1 MVRKKVVVLGGGTGT
16 STLLSGLK
24 RMPIDITAVIS
35 VSDNGSSTGK
45 LREEFLIPAVGDIRK
60 VLTNLSPLPDEV
72 KAVMEERLKTTSDLN
87 GHAIGNLALTAYL
100 KKTKSLEKSIRL
112 MSKLLGVKQTVL
124 PLSEDLLTLVGETIE
139 GEFIEGEEQIDEAN
153 KKYKRIFYKEEPH
166 ITPSVLTKIK
176 QADLVVLSMGSLY
189 TSLIPNLICKDIVD
203 AIKESKAKVLYICN
217 LFTQVGVTDHFT
229 VSDHINA
236 IENYIGKDGV
246 DCVIVNDEKVSEEFL
261 KKYRDEENKEFVRT
275 DYEVL
280 NDMKCEII
288 KSNLITT
295 EDGTVKH
302 NTLKLSSIIFSYLF
316 R

>member
-1 MVRKKVVVLGGGTGT
+1 MIRKKVVVLGGGTGT
-16 STLLSGLK
+16 STLLCGLK

-72 KAVMEERLKTTSDLN
+72 KCVMEERLKTTSALN

-100 KKTKSLEKSIRL
+100 KKTNSLEKSIKL

-124 PLSEDLLTLVGETIE
+124 PLSEDLLTLVGETVD
-139 GEFIEGEEQIDEAN
+139 GELIEGEEQIDEAN

-189 TSLIPNLICKDIVD
+189 TSLIPNLICPEIVE
-203 AIKESKAKVLYICN
+203 AIKESSAKVLYICN

-229 VSDHINA
+229 VSDHIRA
-236 IENYIGKDGV
+236 LETYLGKDGV
-246 DCVIVNDEKVSEEFL
+246 DCVVVNDEKVSENFL
-261 KKYRDEENKEFVRT
+261 KKYREEENKEFVRT
-275 DYEVL
+275 DDENL
-280 NDMKCEII
+280 KDMKCEVI

-302 NTLKLSSIIFSYLF
+302 DTLKLSSIIFSYMF

>member
-72 KAVMEERLKTTSDLN
+72 KAVMEERLKTTSALN

-124 PLSEDLLTLVGETIE
+124 PLSEDLLTLVGETID

-166 ITPSVLTKIK
+166 VTPSVLTKIK

-203 AIKESKAKVLYICN
+203 AIKESNAKVLYICN

-246 DCVIVNDEKVSEEFL
+246 NCVIVNDEKVSEDYL

-275 DYEVL
+275 DDEVL
-280 NDMKCEII
+280 KDMKCEII

>member
-16 STLLSGLK
+16 STLLCGLK
-24 RMPIDITAVIS
+24 KMPIDITAVIA

-45 LREEFLIPAVGDIRK
+45 LRKEFSIPAVGDIRQ

-72 KAVMEERLKTTSDLN
+72 KRVMEERLKTTSDLN

-100 KKTKSLEKSIRL
+100 KKTNSLEKSIRL
-112 MSKLLGVKQTVL
+112 MSKLLGVRQTVL
-124 PLSEDLLTLVGETIE
+124 PLSEDWLTLMGETID
-139 GEFIEGEEQIDEAN
+139 GEIIEGEEQIDEAN

-166 ITPSVLTKIK
+166 ITPSVIAKIK
-176 QADLVVLSMGSLY
+176 QADLVILSMGSLY
-189 TSLIPNLICKDIVD
+189 TSLIPNLICPEIIE
-203 AIKESKAKVLYICN
+203 AIKESKAKVMYICN

-236 IENYIGKDGV
+236 IENYIGKDGL
-246 DCVIVNDEKVSEEFL
+246 DCVIVNDEKVSETFL
-261 KKYRDEENKEFVRT
+261 KKYREEENKEFVRT
-275 DYEVL
+275 DDENLEKMNVEV
-280 NDMKCEII
+280 I

-302 NTLKLSSIIFSYLF
+302 DALKLSSIIFSYMF

>member
-16 STLLSGLK
+16 STLLCGLK
-24 RMPIDITAVIS
+24 KMPIDITAVIA

-45 LREEFLIPAVGDIRK
+45 LRKEFSIPAVGDIRQ

-72 KAVMEERLKTTSDLN
+72 KRVMEERLKTTSDLN

-100 KKTKSLEKSIRL
+100 KKTNSLEKSIRL
-112 MSKLLGVKQTVL
+112 MSKLLGVRQTVL
-124 PLSEDLLTLVGETIE
+124 PLSEDWLTLMGETID
-139 GEFIEGEEQIDEAN
+139 GEIIEGEEQIDEAN

-166 ITPSVLTKIK
+166 ITPSVIAKIK
-176 QADLVVLSMGSLY
+176 QADLVILSMGSLY
-189 TSLIPNLICKDIVD
+189 TSLIPNLICQEIIE
-203 AIKESKAKVLYICN
+203 AIKESKAKVMYICN

-236 IENYIGKDGV
+236 IENYIGKDGL

-275 DYEVL
+275 DDEVL
-280 NDMKCEII
+280 KDKKCEII

>member
-1 MVRKKVVVLGGGTGT
+1 MIRKKVVVLGGGTGT

-72 KAVMEERLKTTSDLN
+72 KAVMEERLKTTSALN

-124 PLSEDLLTLVGETIE
+124 PLSEDLLTLVGETID
-139 GEFIEGEEQIDEAN
+139 GELIEGEEQIDEAN

-203 AIKESKAKVLYICN
+203 AIKESNAKVLYICN

-236 IENYIGKDGV
+236 IENYIGKNGV
-246 DCVIVNDEKVSEEFL
+246 NCVIVNDEKVSEEFL

-275 DYEVL
+275 DEEVL
-280 NDMKCEII
+280 KDMNCEII

>member
-1 MVRKKVVVLGGGTGT
+1 MIRKKVVVLGGGTGT

-100 KKTKSLEKSIRL
+100 KKTESLEKSIRL

-124 PLSEDLLTLVGETIE
+124 PLSEDLLTLVGETID

-166 ITPSVLTKIK
+166 VTPSVLTKIK

-189 TSLIPNLICKDIVD
+189 TSLIPTLICKDIVD
-203 AIKESKAKVLYICN
+203 AIKESNAKVLYICN

-246 DCVIVNDEKVSEEFL
+246 NCVIVNDEKVSEEFL

-275 DYEVL
+275 DDEVL
-280 NDMKCEII
+280 KDKKCEII

>member
-1 MVRKKVVVLGGGTGT
+1 MIRKKVVVLGGGTGT
-16 STLLSGLK
+16 STLLCGLK

-45 LREEFLIPAVGDIRK
+45 LRKEFLIPAVGDIRQ

-72 KAVMEERLKTTSDLN
+72 KCVMEERLKTTSSLN

-100 KKTKSLEKSIRL
+100 KKTNSLEKSIRL
-112 MSKLLGVKQTVL
+112 MSKLLGVRQTVL
-124 PLSEDLLTLVGETIE
+124 PLSEDWLTLVGETID

-166 ITPSVLTKIK
+166 VTPSVLTKIK

-189 TSLIPNLICKDIVD
+189 TSLIPNLICPEIIE
-203 AIKESKAKVLYICN
+203 AIRESSAKVLYICN

-229 VSDHINA
+229 VSDHILA
-236 IENYIGKDGV
+236 LETYLGKDGV
-246 DCVIVNDEKVSEEFL
+246 DCVIVNDEKVSEKFL
-261 KKYRDEENKEFVRT
+261 KKYREEENKEFVRT
-275 DYEVL
+275 DDENL
-280 NDMKCEII
+280 KKMKCEVI

-302 NTLKLSSIIFSYLF
+302 DTLKLSSIIFSYMF

>member
-16 STLLSGLK
+16 STLLCGLK

-45 LREEFLIPAVGDIRK
+45 LRKEFLIPAVGDIRQ

-72 KAVMEERLKTTSDLN
+72 KCVMEERLKTTSALN

-100 KKTKSLEKSIRL
+100 KKTNSLEKSIRL
-112 MSKLLGVKQTVL
+112 MSKLLGVRQTVL
-124 PLSEDLLTLVGETIE
+124 PLSEDLLTLVGETID
-139 GEFIEGEEQIDEAN
+139 GEIIEGEEQIDEAN
-153 KKYKRIFYKEEPH
+153 KKYKRIYYKEEPH
-166 ITPSVLTKIK
+166 ITPSVITKIK

-189 TSLIPNLICKDIVD
+189 TSLIPNLICPEIVE
-203 AIKESKAKVLYICN
+203 AIKESNAKVLYICN

-229 VSDHINA
+229 VSDHIRA
-236 IENYIGKDGV
+236 IETYLGKDGV
-246 DCVIVNDEKVSEEFL
+246 DCVIVNDEKVSEKFL
-261 KKYRDEENKEFVRT
+261 KKYREEENKEFVKT
-275 DYEVL
+275 DDETL
-280 NDMKCEII
+280 EKMKCEII

-302 NTLKLSSIIFSYLF
+302 DTLKLSSIIFSYMF

>member
-1 MVRKKVVVLGGGTGT
+1 MIRKKVVVLGGGTGT

-72 KAVMEERLKTTSDLN
+72 KVVMEERLKTTSALN

-124 PLSEDLLTLVGETIE
+124 PLSEDLLTLVGETID
-139 GEFIEGEEQIDEAN
+139 GELIEGEEQIDEAN

-203 AIKESKAKVLYICN
+203 EIKESNAKVLYICN

-246 DCVIVNDEKVSEEFL
+246 NCVIVNDEKVSEEFL

-275 DYEVL
+275 DEEVL
-280 NDMKCEII
+280 KDMNCEII

>member
-1 MVRKKVVVLGGGTGT
+1 MIRKKVVVLGGGTGT

-72 KAVMEERLKTTSDLN
+72 KAFMEERLKTTSALN

-124 PLSEDLLTLVGETIE
+124 PLSEDLLTLVGETID
-139 GEFIEGEEQIDEAN
+139 GELIEGEEQIDEAN

-203 AIKESKAKVLYICN
+203 AIKESNAKVLYICN

-236 IENYIGKDGV
+236 IENYIGKNGV
-246 DCVIVNDEKVSEEFL
+246 NCVIVNDEKVSEEFL

-275 DYEVL
+275 DEEVL
-280 NDMKCEII
+280 KDMNCEII

>member
-72 KAVMEERLKTTSDLN
+72 KAVMEERLKTTSALN

-124 PLSEDLLTLVGETIE
+124 PLSEDLLTLVGETID

-166 ITPSVLTKIK
+166 VTPSVLTKIK

-189 TSLIPNLICKDIVD
+189 TSLIPNLICKDIVE
-203 AIKESKAKVLYICN
+203 AIKESNAKVLYICN

-246 DCVIVNDEKVSEEFL
+246 NCVIVNDEKVSEDYL

-275 DYEVL
+275 DDEVL
-280 NDMKCEII
+280 KDMKCEII

>member
-16 STLLSGLK
+16 STLLSGLRK
-24 RMPIDITAVIS
+24 MPIDITAVIS

-72 KAVMEERLKTTSDLN
+72 KCVMEERLKTTSALN

-124 PLSEDLLTLVGETIE
+124 PLSEDLLTLVGETID

-166 ITPSVLTKIK
+166 ITPSVIAKIK

-189 TSLIPNLICKDIVD
+189 TSLIPNLICSDIID
-203 AIKESKAKVLYICN
+203 AIKESNAKVLYICN

-229 VSDHINA
+229 VSDHIRA
-236 IENYIGKDGV
+236 IETYVGKDGV
-246 DCVIVNDEKVSEEFL
+246 DCVIVNDETISDDFI
-261 KKYRDEENKEFVRT
+261 KKYREEENKEFVRT
-275 DYEVL
+275 DEETL
-280 NDMKCEII
+280 KDMKCEVI
-288 KSNLITT
+288 KSKLITT

-302 NTLKLSSIIFSYLF
+302 DALKLSSIIFSYLF

>member
-1 MVRKKVVVLGGGTGT
+1 MIRKKVVVLGGGTGT

-72 KAVMEERLKTTSDLN
+72 KAVMEERLKTTSALN

-100 KKTKSLEKSIRL
+100 KKTKSLEKSIKL

-124 PLSEDLLTLVGETIE
+124 PLSEDLLTLVGETVD
-139 GEFIEGEEQIDEAN
+139 GEFVEGEEQIDEAN

-166 ITPSVLTKIK
+166 VTPSVLTKIK

-203 AIKESKAKVLYICN
+203 AIKESNAKVLYICN

-246 DCVIVNDEKVSEEFL
+246 NCVIVNDEKVGEEFL

-275 DYEVL
+275 DDEVL
-280 NDMKCEII
+280 KDKKCEII

>member
-16 STLLSGLK
+16 STLLCGLK
-24 RMPIDITAVIS
+24 KMPIDITAVIS

-45 LREEFLIPAVGDIRK
+45 LRQEFLIPAVGDIRQ

-72 KAVMEERLKTTSDLN
+72 KSVMEARLKTTSALN

-100 KKTKSLEKSIRL
+100 KKTNSLEKSIRL
-112 MSKLLGVKQTVL
+112 MSKLLGVRQTVL
-124 PLSEDLLTLVGETIE
+124 PLSEDLLTLVGETVD

-166 ITPSVLTKIK
+166 ITPSVISKIK

-189 TSLIPNLICKDIVD
+189 TSLIPNLICPEIIE

-229 VSDHINA
+229 VSDHIKV
-236 IENYIGKDGV
+236 IENYIGKDGL
-246 DCVIVNDEKVSEEFL
+246 DCVIVNDESVSEQFL
-261 KKYRDEENKEFVRT
+261 KKYREEENKEFVRT
-275 DYEVL
+275 DDENL
-280 NDMKCEII
+280 KNMRCEII

-302 NTLKLSSIIFSYLF
+302 DTLKLSSIIFSYMF

>member
-1 MVRKKVVVLGGGTGT
+1 MIRKKVVVLGGGTGA

-45 LREEFLIPAVGDIRK
+45 LRKEFAIPAVGDIRK

-72 KAVMEERLKTTSDLN
+72 KCVMEERLKTTSALD

-112 MSKLLGVKQTVL
+112 MSKLLGIKQTVL
-124 PLSEDLLTLVGETIE
+124 PLSEDLLTLVGETID

-166 ITPSVLTKIK
+166 VTPSVIQKIK

-189 TSLIPNLICKDIVD
+189 TSLIPNLICPEIIE
-203 AIKESKAKVLYICN
+203 AIKESQAKVLYICN

-229 VSDHINA
+229 VSDHIKA
-236 IENYIGKDGV
+236 IENYVGKDGV
-246 DCVIVNDEKVSEEFL
+246 DCVIVNDEDISDEFI
-261 KKYRDEENKEFVRT
+261 KKYREEENKEFVIT
-275 DYEVL
+275 DENNLKKMHCEVIRS
-280 NDMKCEII
+280 K
-288 KSNLITT
+288 LITT

-302 NTLKLSSIIFSYLF
+302 DTLKLSSIIFSYLF

>member
-124 PLSEDLLTLVGETIE
+124 PLSEDLLTLVGETID

-166 ITPSVLTKIK
+166 VTPSVLTKIK

-189 TSLIPNLICKDIVD
+189 TCLIPNLICKDIVD
-203 AIKESKAKVLYICN
+203 AIKESNAKVLYICN

-246 DCVIVNDEKVSEEFL
+246 NCVIVNDEKVSEDYL

-275 DYEVL
+275 DDEVL
-280 NDMKCEII
+280 KDMKCEII

>member
-1 MVRKKVVVLGGGTGT
+1 MIRKKVVVLGGGTGT
-16 STLLSGLK
+16 STLLCGLK
-24 RMPIDITAVIS
+24 KMPIDITAVIS

-45 LREEFLIPAVGDIRK
+45 LRQEFLIPAVGDIRQ

-72 KAVMEERLKTTSDLN
+72 KSVMESRLKTTSALN

-100 KKTKSLEKSIRL
+100 KKTNSLEKSIRL
-112 MSKLLGVKQTVL
+112 MSKLLGVRQTVL
-124 PLSEDLLTLVGETIE
+124 PLSEDFLTLVGETVD
-139 GEFIEGEEQIDEAN
+139 GEIIEGEEQIDEAN

-166 ITPSVLTKIK
+166 ITPSVISKIK

-189 TSLIPNLICKDIVD
+189 TSLIPNLICPEIID

-236 IENYIGKDGV
+236 IENYIGKDGL
-246 DCVIVNDEKVSEEFL
+246 DCVIVNDESVSEQFL
-261 KKYRDEENKEFVRT
+261 KKYREEENKEFVRT
-275 DYEVL
+275 DDENLKNMRCEV
-280 NDMKCEII
+280 I

-302 NTLKLSSIIFSYLF
+302 DTLKLSSIIFSYMF

>member
-1 MVRKKVVVLGGGTGT
+1 
-16 STLLSGLK
+16 
-24 RMPIDITAVIS
+24 
-35 VSDNGSSTGK
+35 
-45 LREEFLIPAVGDIRK
+45 
-60 VLTNLSPLPDEV
+60 LTNLSPLPDEV
-72 KAVMEERLKTTSDLN
+72 KAVMEERLKTTSALN

-124 PLSEDLLTLVGETIE
+124 PLSEDLLTLVGETID

-166 ITPSVLTKIK
+166 VTPSVLTKIK

-189 TSLIPNLICKDIVD
+189 TSLIPNLICKDIVE
-203 AIKESKAKVLYICN
+203 AIKESNAKVLYICN

-246 DCVIVNDEKVSEEFL
+246 NCVIVNDEKVSEDYL

-275 DYEVL
+275 DDEVL
-280 NDMKCEII
+280 KDMKCEII